1 MSNNDTSASAR
12 SSIVKGEANMEE
24 ECYKQPSVSISVFVC
39 WIVPVL
45 LVATLSRFTVHTGSP
60 AFIRPPPS
68 RPVPLN
74 NNVYDAKTKGPTPN
88 GSPTMNVPTKSPSD
102 NKKHRNKA
110 PVEMPTVLA
119 DKPTGYQEVSLALFE
134 IILWDICFPIIF

>member
-45 LVATLSRFTVHTGSP
+45 LVATLTRFAVHTGP
-60 AFIRPPPS
+60 AFRPPPS
-68 RPVPLN
+68 TPVPLN
-74 NNVYDAKTKGPTPN
+74 LYDAKTKSPTPN
-88 GSPTMNVPTKSPSD
+88 VSPTNVPTKSPSD
-102 NKKHRNKA
+102 KKHRKA

-119 DKPTGYQEVSLALFE
+119 DKPTGYQEVSLLRDNSLGAE
-134 IILWDICFPIIF
+134 